1 MLSIKNGRNKTQQKG
16 TRNFFEKHTRQAI
29 LNFVRINCNSKAK
42 YISRQF
48 ELRSNLSAGHALPD
62 TTFLYLHSL
71 IGGPSR
77 LIVSN
82 IQTTVD
88 IRTMH
93 LHRQM
98 VGWCLTSKYMAITGT
113 KGQGWRAIPSQYRKA
128 SDILTST
135 TACYWLVCHVT
146 SRCYENKVSLS

>member
-1 MLSIKNGRNKTQQKG
+1 MAEIKHSKKVK
-16 TRNFFEKHTRQAI
+16 NFFEKHTRQTI
-29 LNFVRINCNSKAK
+29 LNFVRINCSFKAK

-98 VGWCLTSKYMAITGT
+98 VGWCLTSEIYGYNREERS
-113 KGQGWRAIPSQYRKA
+113 GVESYP
-128 SDILTST
+128 
-135 TACYWLVCHVT
+135 
-146 SRCYENKVSLS
+146 